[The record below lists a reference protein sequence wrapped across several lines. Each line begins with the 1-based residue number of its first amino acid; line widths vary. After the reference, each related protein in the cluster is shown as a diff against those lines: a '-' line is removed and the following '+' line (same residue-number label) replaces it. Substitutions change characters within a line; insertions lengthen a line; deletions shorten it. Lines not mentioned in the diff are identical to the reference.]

1 MFKVQKTPLVSTVE
15 HTLKRLISY
24 HIAVVFMTVI
34 ALVLQ
39 AFIGLEYAF
48 YGFLQVLIAVAFSSA
63 LVFVYQLIRKHDTTR
78 YRDYMTSITH
88 ALLASLLLPAQ
99 APFYVIIITII
110 IIKLFSFIFT
120 LLFKKHI
127 IHPVLLAILIVQLM
141 FRDSLAISETMVTIF
156 NADELPFSRIQFFF
170 GLYEGLTLGTSA
182 FFILFILWIYLS
194 VTKIIHVKMSVLYVL
209 HMLIGVIVFAI
220 FREYT
225 LWNTFT
231 LLLLGYTAL
240 MLVFFVSEPTS
251 TPETDEMM
259 IIYPLIA
266 VILTIWFRL
275 QFDIIEAAIY
285 ALVFAQFIS
294 WVIEQFQTRTFPR
307 VRNVLTIASGIVWV
321 GIIIFL
327 SL

>member
-1 MFKVQKTPLVSTVE
+1 MFKIQKTPLVSTVE

-34 ALVLQ
+34 ALILQ

-48 YGFLQVLIAVAFSSA
+48 YGLLQVVIAVAFSSA
-63 LVFVYQLIRKHDTTR
+63 LVFVYRYLKNQDTTH
-78 YRDYMTSITH
+78 YRNYMTSITH
-88 ALLASLLLPAQ
+88 ALLASLLLPVQ

-110 IIKLFSFIFT
+110 IIKLFSFIF
-120 LLFKKHI
+120 LILFRKHI
-127 IHPVLLAILIVQLM
+127 IHPVLLAVLIVQLI
-141 FRDSLAISETMVTIF
+141 FRDMLSISETMVAIF
-156 NADELPFSRIQFFF
+156 NADDLPFSRIQFFF

-182 FFILFILWIYLS
+182 FFILFMLWIYLS
-194 VTKIIHVKMSVLYVL
+194 VTKIIHVKMSVLYVI
-209 HMLIGVIVFAI
+209 HMIIGVIVFAI
-220 FREYT
+220 FTEYT

-231 LLLLGYTAL
+231 YLMLGYTAL

-285 ALVFAQFIS
+285 ALVFAQFIT
-294 WVIEQFQTRTFPR
+294 WVMEQFQTRTFPR
-307 VRNVLTIASGIVWV
+307 VRNALTIASGVVWL
-321 GIIIFL
+321 GIIMLL
-327 SL
+327 SI